1 MAVVKIKKAKPQKS
15 ITTSRHVNFHINA
28 QGISRQISAKL
39 KLTLFFGQRGFPWL
53 GFRRFPLW
61 NNLRISCG
69 HHLAVFI
76 IERVSPKILLHKAKF
91 QQLQEK

>member
-1 MAVVKIKKAKPQKS
+1 MAVVKIKKAKLQKS
-15 ITTSRHVNFHINA
+15 ITTSRHVNFHINE
-28 QGISRQISAKL
+28 QRISRQISA

-53 GFRRFPLW
+53 GLRRFPLW
-61 NNLRISCG
+61 NNLRIPCG

-76 IERVSPKILLHKAKF
+76 IERVSPKILLHKAEF